1 MTGATAEE
9 TAADA
14 DMQSKILRKIR
25 VLLAFIDNAAVSK
38 QMRLETHTGQCR
50 ASLKAKLVS
59 TQQELVSTQQELRK
73 AKDKLSTRSKGR
85 AALFAQ
91 QVEELEK
98 RMAAAWPQPMSSES
112 EGKPMSSESEG
123 QPWPQPLPPESEPK
137 SPLQCRVADLEYME
151 TEDMECEDKAGA
163 STFAV
168 DRPSC
173 QSILQYQS
181 PREHSSETLS
191 NSSASSQLMAKLKV
205 GVGAH
210 FRRDDKN
217 MLQIKVETPACLR
230 RRLV

>member
-1 MTGATAEE
+1 
-9 TAADA
+9 
-14 DMQSKILRKIR
+14 MQSKILRKIR

-38 QMRLETHTGQCR
+38 QMRLETHTGQWR
-50 ASLKAKLVS
+50 ASLEGK
-59 TQQELVSTQQELRK
+59 LVSTQQELRK
-73 AKDKLSTRSKGR
+73 TKDKTKEKVSTRSKGR

-173 QSILQYQS
+173 QSILHYQS
-181 PREHSSETLS
+181 PREHSSSLS

-210 FRRDDKN
+210 FRRSDDNN
-217 MLQIKVETPACLR
+217 MLQIKVSPSAYLSLSTGLLLLPFILEYIKQR
-230 RRLV
+230 R

>member
-1 MTGATAEE
+1 M
-9 TAADA
+9 AADA
-14 DMQSKILRKIR
+14 DMQSILLRKIR

-112 EGKPMSSESEG
+112 EGKP
-123 QPWPQPLPPESEPK
+123 WPQPLPLESEGK
-137 SPLQCRVADLEYME
+137 SQLQCRIADLECKE

-168 DRPSC
+168 ERPSC

-210 FRRDDKN
+210 FRRNDKN
-217 MLQIKVETPACLR
+217 MLQIKVETSACLR
-230 RRLV
+230 GLRLPFSRCLASSSIHP

>member
-1 MTGATAEE
+1 MTGATGEE

-14 DMQSKILRKIR
+14 DTQSKILRKIR

-38 QMRLETHTGQCR
+38 QMRMEHTGQWR
-50 ASLKAKLVS
+50 ASLEGKLVS
-59 TQQELVSTQQELRK
+59 TQQALRK
-73 AKDKLSTRSKGR
+73 TTETLSTRSKGR

-98 RMAAAWPQPMSSES
+98 RMAAAAAW
-112 EGKPMSSESEG
+112 
-123 QPWPQPLPPESEPK
+123 PLPLPSEPEAK
-137 SPLQCRVADLEYME
+137 SPLQCRIADLEYME
-151 TEDMECEDKAGA
+151 TEDIECEDKAGA

-168 DRPSC
+168 HRPSC

-181 PREHSSETLS
+181 PREHSSSLS
-191 NSSASSQLMAKLKV
+191 NSSASSLLMAKIKV

-217 MLQIKVETPACLR
+217 MLQIKVETSACLR
-230 RRLV
+230 GLCLPFSLAVLLRHPFILE